1 MKTQGAINLKMG
13 IEGKDVV
20 QTVHV
25 IPKLHEPFILGI
37 DFIRDH
43 GLSYCP
49 KHHTPVRKEF
59 DSDFEGA
66 YGDTSFVPTNMC
78 REGRGRTST
87 PVGHRHNPDRR
98 YALDSWG
105 PCFDETR
112 RE

>member
-49 KHHTPVRKEF
+49 KHHSFYWETVCPLEKNLILTLKEF
-59 DSDFEGA
+59 LFQKLCRVVKN
-66 YGDTSFVPTNMC
+66 DTDVWEMLWEYQIYF
-78 REGRGRTST
+78 
-87 PVGHRHNPDRR
+87 
-98 YALDSWG
+98 
-105 PCFDETR
+105 
-112 RE
+112 